1 MPRVSTLSLEPRK
14 SPVQARSSAS
24 VQAIC
29 EATIQ
34 VLLAVGKE
42 RLTTRKVAERA
53 GVSVGTL
60 YQYFP
65 NKSSLL
71 QAVLRSHL
79 EQVTC
84 AVERVCSELKGAS
97 LGQMAEGLVDGF
109 LEAKLKRVEISRA
122 LYLVSDDVRGAEIV
136 RQFGTR
142 SIKAIAAML
151 EPSEAWSAEGFTEDT
166 DTIASTVM
174 AAMAG
179 VSRRML
185 ESDRSPKTLTA
196 MRNGLQVMVR
206 AYLNA
211 CAEGTSRP

>member
-14 SPVQARSSAS
+14 SPVQARSNAS

-34 VLLAVGKE
+34 VLLALGKE

-84 AVERVCSELKGAS
+84 AVEKICSALKGAS
-97 LGQMAEGLVDGF
+97 LDRMAEGLVGGF

-122 LYLVSDDVRGAEIV
+122 LYFVSDDVRGAEIV
-136 RQFGTR
+136 RQFGAR
-142 SIKAIAAML
+142 NIKAIAAML
-151 EPSEAWSAEGFTEDT
+151 ESSEARFAEDME
-166 DTIASTVM
+166 TIASTLM

-185 ESDRSPKTLTA
+185 ESDLSPKTLAT
-196 MRNGLQVMVR
+196 MRDGLRVMVR

-211 CAEGTSRP
+211 CAEGTTAD